1 MGPKKCLMSE
11 TSKLAV
17 AGAVFFTTE
26 NNQCTKETLSRLAR
40 TTKARTG
47 DRASKS
53 VTMDLKR

>member
-1 MGPKKCLMSE
+1 MMSE